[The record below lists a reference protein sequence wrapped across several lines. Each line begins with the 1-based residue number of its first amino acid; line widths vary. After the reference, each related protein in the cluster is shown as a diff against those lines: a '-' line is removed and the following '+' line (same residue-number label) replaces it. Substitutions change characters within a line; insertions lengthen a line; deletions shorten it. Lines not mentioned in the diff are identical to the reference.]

1 MCFQD
6 NYDDLWAE
14 MNEAPDDVHR
24 TMHMRL
30 ENEDLQR
37 SYKKIQSE
45 NKELKS
51 VVASYKMDQVDK
63 AALQD
68 ELNDT
73 KKKLQNAK
81 DKIREMEVWFFRAMK
96 NKKFN
101 LMIKETSE
109 TTETIERISLPE
121 LPGAFLTAKD
131 MGYKVQSKSDTSK
144 SLVKYNPNSY
154 IDKMKFRKEIA
165 AAEESPRKGKLK

>member
-1 MCFQD
+1 MHTYFQD

-73 KKKLQNAK
+73 KKKLQKAK
-81 DKIREMEVWFFRAMK
+81 DSIREMEIWFFRAMK

-101 LMIKETSE
+101 LMVKEE
-109 TTETIERISLPE
+109 TTETLERISLPE

-131 MGYKVQSKSDTSK
+131 MGFKVQAKNDTSK
-144 SLVKYNPNSY
+144 SLVKYNGNSY
-154 IDKMKFRKEIA
+154 MDKMKFRKEIQA
-165 AAEESPRKGKLK
+165 SDKSPRK